1 MNKMNKTIL
10 SVCGL
15 ALALAAFS
23 SCSNADYKPL
33 DNAVYIHGAAADP
46 LRTLTIGD
54 NEVSTELLI
63 RTAAPVA
70 QPVKVQLSV
79 DKAALEAY
87 NKRYDASYE
96 LLPAEFYTLSATELT
111 IEPGRVSA
119 PALTVKIKPFSAE
132 LQKSGKKYAVPVYI
146 SSVTGADFAPQ
157 AAERTFVVACDQ
169 VIKTKAI
176 KLEPTQGMRVMR
188 PEGIQTNTW
197 TVEMR
202 IKSDDIRQRYNN
214 QSFMGFGSGIPGG
227 GEGSG
232 FIFGR
237 WEGEALQFKINGHDG
252 INATV
257 KPESNKWYHVA
268 IVCDAGT
275 VRLYVN
281 GQPSGEFQNA
291 KFAIKAQYKEFALA
305 YPRSA
310 THPYRRS
317 SYYMSEVRFWN
328 VVRTA
333 SQIRQNR
340 YAVDP
345 KTPGLMAYWKL
356 DDGAGTSF
364 KEYTGKTPALELY
377 SSNQN
382 LTSHWVD
389 IRSDQ
394 D

>member
-1 MNKMNKTIL
+1 M
-10 SVCGL
+10 
-15 ALALAAFS
+15 
-23 SCSNADYKPL
+23 
-33 DNAVYIHGAAADP
+33 
-46 LRTLTIGD
+46 
-54 NEVSTELLI
+54 
-63 RTAAPVA
+63 
-70 QPVKVQLSV
+70 
-79 DKAALEAY
+79 
-87 NKRYDASYE
+87 
-96 LLPAEFYTLSATELT
+96 
-111 IEPGRVSA
+111 
-119 PALTVKIKPFSAE
+119 
-132 LQKSGKKYAVPVYI
+132 
-146 SSVTGADFAPQ
+146 
-157 AAERTFVVACDQ
+157 
-169 VIKTKAI
+169 
-176 KLEPTQGMRVMR
+176 
-188 PEGIQTNTW
+188 
-197 TVEMR
+197 
-202 IKSDDIRQRYNN
+202 
-214 QSFMGFGSGIPGG
+214 
-227 GEGSG
+227 
-232 FIFGR
+232 
-237 WEGEALQFKINGHDG
+237 
-252 INATV
+252 
-257 KPESNKWYHVA
+257 A

-310 THPYRRS
+310 THTYRRS

>member
-33 DNAVYIHGAAADP
+33 DNSVYIHGAAADP

-63 RTAAPVA
+63 RTAAPVT

-176 KLEPTQGMRVMR
+176 KLEQTQGMRVMR

-214 QSFMGFGSGIPGG
+214 QSFP
-227 GEGSG
+227 
-232 FIFGR
+232 
-237 WEGEALQFKINGHDG
+237 
-252 INATV
+252 
-257 KPESNKWYHVA
+257 
-268 IVCDAGT
+268 
-275 VRLYVN
+275 RLRL
-281 GQPSGEFQNA
+281 G
-291 KFAIKAQYKEFALA
+291 
-305 YPRSA
+305 
-310 THPYRRS
+310 
-317 SYYMSEVRFWN
+317 
-328 VVRTA
+328 
-333 SQIRQNR
+333 
-340 YAVDP
+340 DP
-345 KTPGLMAYWKL
+345 W
-356 DDGAGTSF
+356 
-364 KEYTGKTPALELY
+364 
-377 SSNQN
+377 
-382 LTSHWVD
+382 W
-389 IRSDQ
+389 R
-394 D
+394 